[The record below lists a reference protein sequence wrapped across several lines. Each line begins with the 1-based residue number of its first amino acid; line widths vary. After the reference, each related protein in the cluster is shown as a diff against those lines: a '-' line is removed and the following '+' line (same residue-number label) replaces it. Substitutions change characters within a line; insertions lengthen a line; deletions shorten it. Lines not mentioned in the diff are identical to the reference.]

1 MSIFQYSMTRVR
13 SILFTLVCL
22 ALLVLPGQAVARVG
36 RGAAVTV
43 GTSATPLRDES
54 VPQTARR
61 AIAVC
66 VPEAAAGPVYVGG
79 AGATASTGMPVDPG
93 RCYSVILDPGEVLYG
108 IVESGS
114 VAVRVQERS
123 L

>member
-1 MSIFQYSMTRVR
+1 MSIVQYSMTRVR

-54 VPQTARR
+54 VPQTA
-61 AIAVC
+61 
-66 VPEAAAGPVYVGG
+66 
-79 AGATASTGMPVDPG
+79 VDPRVCGGNRDRHWG
-93 RCYSVILDPGEVLYG
+93 RFRWRGRSPRMRGKPQPP
-108 IVESGS
+108 SG
-114 VAVRVQERS
+114 RGR